1 MYSIMKHFQR
11 KLSISV
17 DSAEITHQIYRI
29 IEGQQNL
36 NDMLQVHRTVQKGL
50 TYVIIFWK
58 SLLTKHILR
67 KEKNDSTRQIYSNLI
82 MTEKN
87 FRLFLPKFSTLFQI
101 FKNEKLFQSQS
112 FLNNNLTMSK
122 AT

>member
-11 KLSISV
+11 KRSISV
-17 DSAEITHQIYRI
+17 DSAEITHPIYRI

-36 NDMLQVHRTVQKGL
+36 NDMLQGHRTVQKGL

-67 KEKNDSTRQIYSNLI
+67 KEKNDSNRQIYSNLI
-82 MTEKN
+82 ILKKILDYFCQN
-87 FRLFLPKFSTLFQI
+87 FRHFFKFSRM
-101 FKNEKLFQSQS
+101 KNCFSLKVS
-112 FLNNNLTMSK
+112 
-122 AT
+122 